1 MKISILKMNES
12 VFFFQKSVKIKVKK
26 RRCRFMTTL
35 TEDLKKL
42 ILAGIGAAAVTA
54 EKSKEMIDQLVEK
67 GELTVEQGKVLNE
80 ELKHTIKEKLTPA
93 PDTKTI
99 LQNLDTMS
107 VEDLAKLKEKIEQLQ
122 KADNEE

>member
-26 RRCRFMTTL
+26 RRSRFMTTL

-93 PDTKTI
+93 PDTETI

>member
-1 MKISILKMNES
+1 MSLRT
-12 VFFFQKSVKIKVKK
+12 F
-26 RRCRFMTTL
+26 
-35 TEDLKKL
+35 L
-42 ILAGIGAAAVTA
+42 ITAPLAVGLIALSGCNFNSYVYRTDVHQGNLVT
-54 EKSKEMIDQLVEK
+54 KEMIDQLVEK

-93 PDTKTI
+93 PDTETI

>member
-1 MKISILKMNES
+1 
-12 VFFFQKSVKIKVKK
+12 
-26 RRCRFMTTL
+26 MTTL

-93 PDTKTI
+93 PVTETI

>member
-93 PDTKTI
+93 PDTETI

-107 VEDLAKLKEKIEQLQ
+107 VEELAKLKEKIEQLQ